1 MLYQT
6 FNKTIF
12 NVILLL
18 LVCLYSCKKDKEEQ
32 GIVKAN
38 KSLVIAVDAAHG
50 GSDTGTISEAGYLEK
65 DLMIVLCNKL
75 ASLAKEYNITAV
87 PTRTADKNTT
97 TEERIA
103 IADATE
109 AAIFLSFHI
118 NRNVPGKPVASG
130 YEIIVAGNTPY
141 YAKSKQLASQ
151 LIAGFHVAKTQ
162 TIYTE
167 KNVIILATN
176 ARPAIAIE
184 CGFQDNTEDL
194 ATILDEKKL
203 EIMCRRVLSSI
214 VNYSNAQQ

>member
-1 MLYQT
+1 MLQQT

-18 LVCLYSCKKDKEEQ
+18 LVSLYSCNKNKEEQ

-38 KSLVIAVDAAHG
+38 KSLVIVVDAAHG
-50 GSDTGTISEAGYLEK
+50 GSETGTISDAGYLEK
-65 DLMIVLCNKL
+65 DLMIVLCNKF

-87 PTRTADKNTT
+87 QTRTADKNRT

-103 IADATE
+103 IADATV

-130 YEIIVAGNTPY
+130 YEIIVAGNTPF

-151 LIAGFHVAKTQ
+151 IIAGFHVSQTQ

-184 CGFQDNTEDL
+184 CGFQDNAEDL
-194 ATILDEKKL
+194 ATILDDKKL
-203 EIMCRRVLSSI
+203 EVMCRGVLSSI
-214 VNYSNAQQ
+214 VNYSNAN

>member
-1 MLYQT
+1 MLHQT
-6 FNKTIF
+6 FNKTII

-18 LVCLYSCKKDKEEQ
+18 LVCLYSCNKNKEAH
-32 GIVKAN
+32 GIIKAN
-38 KSLVIAVDAAHG
+38 KSLLIVVDAAHG
-50 GSDTGTISEAGYLEK
+50 GSDTGTISDAGYVEK
-65 DLMIVLCNKL
+65 ELMVVLCNKL
-75 ASLAKEYNITAV
+75 ASLATEYNITAV
-87 PTRTADKNTT
+87 QTRTADINMT

-103 IADATE
+103 IADASE
-109 AAIFLSFHI
+109 AGVFLSFHI

-141 YAKSKQLASQ
+141 YAKSKELASQ
-151 LIAGFHVAKTQ
+151 IIAGFQVAKTQ

-184 CGFQDNTEDL
+184 CGFQDNAEDL

-214 VNYSNAQQ
+214 VYYSNAQQ